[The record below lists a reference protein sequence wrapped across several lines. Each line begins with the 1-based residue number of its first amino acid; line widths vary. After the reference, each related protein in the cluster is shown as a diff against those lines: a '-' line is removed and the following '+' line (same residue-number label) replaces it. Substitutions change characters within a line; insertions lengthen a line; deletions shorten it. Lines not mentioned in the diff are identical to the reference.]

1 MDNVS
6 VYGTMMPTDWNVFM
20 PLLYTNGAAIAS
32 DDGTELKIN
41 SRGIRSYS
49 VYCGLIY
56 KNQCA
61 PSLAMAKGAFADKTT
76 MLMNGQVAML
86 IDGSWALG

>member
-41 SRGIRSYS
+41 SKE
-49 VYCGLIY
+49 GLEVIQSIADLST

-61 PSLAMAKGAFADKTT
+61 PSLAMAKE
-76 MLMNGQVAML
+76 LLQIRL
-86 IDGSWALG
+86 QCL